1 MSKGEE
7 NNNMTSQAQAL
18 VLEETVQQSSVEVR
32 FDRPASANQ
41 IPVDNPL
48 TDSPIDEEQQY
59 RASAYALIAALLRA
73 VPDQQMLD
81 RLDGLSQ
88 ETTADGDELLLA
100 MSTLALSAKI
110 HTPLSIDDEF
120 HNLFIGL
127 GRGEVVPYGSWYL
140 TGFMLEKPL
149 SDLREDLAR
158 LGFERNES
166 IVEPEDH
173 AAALCEVISLMITEG
188 TDLSKQNIFFQAH
201 MASWVGQFFNDL
213 SKAKSAVF
221 YKAVGR
227 FAAAFIAL
235 ETEYFSMQT

>member
-1 MSKGEE
+1 MSNSEE

-18 VLEETVQQSSVEVR
+18 VLEEMDQASSVEVR
-32 FDRPASANQ
+32 FDPRASANHSPTDH
-41 IPVDNPL
+41 PV
-48 TDSPIDEEQQY
+48 DEEQQY

-73 VPDQQMLD
+73 APDQQMLD

-88 ETTADGDELLLA
+88 ETTADGDELLLE

-110 HTPLSIDDEF
+110 HTPQSIDDEF

-140 TGFMLEKPL
+140 TGFMMEKPL
-149 SDLREDLAR
+149 SDLREDLAK
-158 LGFERNES
+158 LGYQRNES
-166 IVEPEDH
+166 VIEPEDH
-173 AAALCEVISLMITEG
+173 IAALCEVVSLMITES
-188 TDLSKQNIFFQAH
+188 TDLSEQNKFFQSH
-201 MASWVGQFFNDL
+201 MVSWAVQFFDDL
-213 SKAKSAVF
+213 ARAKSAVF

-227 FAAAFIAL
+227 FGAAFIAL